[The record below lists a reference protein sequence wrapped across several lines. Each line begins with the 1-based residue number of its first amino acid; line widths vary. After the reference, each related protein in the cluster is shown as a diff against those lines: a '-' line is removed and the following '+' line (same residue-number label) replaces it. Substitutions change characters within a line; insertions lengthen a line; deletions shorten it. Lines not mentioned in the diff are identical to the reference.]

1 MKVLIGILVAAML
14 IVCVIMITTGTGG
27 SLTTVLCL
35 LGLAVTVLGALF
47 GGKGKKQDNDN
58 NDGNNDSNNS
68 NN

>member
-1 MKVLIGILVAAML
+1 MKVLIGVLVAAML

-35 LGLAVTVLGALF
+35 LGLSITVLGALF

-58 NDGNNDSNNS
+58 NNNNDSNNS